1 MTRGI
6 DKALNIAEKA
16 NDLNSK
22 ALEVEDMWFSKPMYS
37 VALAGYMKANG
48 LTEITDAARTYAM
61 TEAKKGTYNDLN
73 AVSKWATSLGKGSKL
88 GRFLSNTVYPF
99 KKVPA
104 NVMVRTVEYS
114 PLGYLKGAWDLVQMQ
129 KGNPDITAAK
139 TIDDFAA
146 ATTGTVLLGVGAM
159 LAKQG
164 ILRATG
170 VGDDK
175 EKEQQKNAFGAKD
188 FSILVGDTY
197 IPIDS
202 LTLAGTGLLTGAQ
215 IWEAAQNARNGDE
228 PISFEDFLD
237 ALSKITDPVF
247 EQSMLSGMD
256 SILTTIQNSGD
267 AGTGELLSK
276 MGVQIIGNYVGQYV
290 PTIVGRVAASLDKN
304 QRSTY
309 LEPDGA
315 WGPVQSAVQ
324 SVQKKLPGLREDMAV
339 TYGNWGVPV
348 EGNGASGFG
357 EAAFKAVTPVYPSK
371 QKTDAVEEEIA
382 AAA

>member
-1 MTRGI
+1 
-6 DKALNIAEKA
+6 
-16 NDLNSK
+16 
-22 ALEVEDMWFSKPMYS
+22 
-37 VALAGYMKANG
+37 
-48 LTEITDAARTYAM
+48 
-61 TEAKKGTYNDLN
+61 
-73 AVSKWATSLGKGSKL
+73 
-88 GRFLSNTVYPF
+88 
-99 KKVPA
+99 
-104 NVMVRTVEYS
+104 
-114 PLGYLKGAWDLVQMQ
+114 
-129 KGNPDITAAK
+129 
-139 TIDDFAA
+139 
-146 ATTGTVLLGVGAM
+146 
-159 LAKQG
+159 
-164 ILRATG
+164 
-170 VGDDK
+170 
-175 EKEQQKNAFGAKD
+175 
-188 FSILVGDTY
+188 
-197 IPIDS
+197 
-202 LTLAGTGLLTGAQ
+202 
-215 IWEAAQNARNGDE
+215 
-228 PISFEDFLD
+228 
-237 ALSKITDPVF
+237 
-247 EQSMLSGMD
+247 MLSGMD

-382 AAA
+382 RRAFRKYSQNRSPARPDATQQYSPGRSSRLRPGCRSPAR